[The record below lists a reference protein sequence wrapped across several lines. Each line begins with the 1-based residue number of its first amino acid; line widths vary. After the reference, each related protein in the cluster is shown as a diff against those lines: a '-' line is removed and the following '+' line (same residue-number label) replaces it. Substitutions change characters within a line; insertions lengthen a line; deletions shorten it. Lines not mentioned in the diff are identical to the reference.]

1 MPTISVWFIRGS
13 LAYLGLGFTIGAVIL
28 FNKAVQVIPSVWN
41 FLPMHIEFLLL
52 GFILQLTMGVAFWI
66 FPRLQTLTDGG
77 DERKAVIAFVLLN
90 AGIWICSIAPF
101 ISIFYILLIGRICQ
115 TAAVILFILNLWPRV
130 YAFGK
135 Y

>member
-1 MPTISVWFIRGS
+1 MPTLSVRLIQCS
-13 LAYLGLGFTIGAVIL
+13 LAYLVLGFTIGALIL
-28 FNKAVQVIPSVWN
+28 FNKAIHVIPFVWT
-41 FLPMHIEFLLL
+41 LLQMHIEFLLL

-66 FPRLQTLTDGG
+66 FPRIQTTSDRG
-77 DERKAVIAFVLLN
+77 DVRKTATAFVLLN

-101 ISIFYILLIGRICQ
+101 IPISYILLSGRVCQ
-115 TAAVILFILNLWPRV
+115 TAAVILFIHNLWPRV